1 MTGMLRSNFA
11 LFCFVGEVKVEVVV
25 MNSMTG
31 EMRRRKILTHWKG
44 KLAREGDDEMQLLL
58 LLY

>member
-31 EMRRRKILTHWKG
+31 EMRRRKILTH
-44 KLAREGDDEMQLLL
+44 
-58 LLY
+58 